1 MLHGVLFDIIVL
13 LMKCGAVRHSNEINT
28 MNTMTKVITKLANDR
43 YSALV
48 AEANE
53 KGVSVQSEW
62 FSERVAEINS
72 KAINALSNISRDE
85 IDYSEDN
92 Y

>member
-1 MLHGVLFDIIVL
+1 MTHNPYGVIFNSSEG
-13 LMKCGAVRHSNEINT
+13 KTPTTTEIQI
-28 MNTMTKVITKLANDR
+28 MNTMTQLITKLANDR

>member
-1 MLHGVLFDIIVL
+1 
-13 LMKCGAVRHSNEINT
+13 
-28 MNTMTKVITKLANDR
+28 MNMTQLITKLANDR

-53 KGVSVQSEW
+53 KGVSVQSDW
-62 FSERVAEINS
+62 FNERAAEINN
-72 KAINALSNISRDE
+72 KASIALSNISHNE
-85 IDYSEDN
+85 IDYSEEN

>member
-1 MLHGVLFDIIVL
+1 
-13 LMKCGAVRHSNEINT
+13 
-28 MNTMTKVITKLANDR
+28 MNTMTQVITKLANDR

-62 FSERVAEINS
+62 FSERAAEINS

-85 IDYSEDN
+85 IDYSEEN

>member
-1 MLHGVLFDIIVL
+1 
-13 LMKCGAVRHSNEINT
+13 
-28 MNTMTKVITKLANDR
+28 MNTMTQVITKLANDR

-53 KGVSVQSEW
+53 KGFSVQSEW

-85 IDYSEDN
+85 IDYSEES